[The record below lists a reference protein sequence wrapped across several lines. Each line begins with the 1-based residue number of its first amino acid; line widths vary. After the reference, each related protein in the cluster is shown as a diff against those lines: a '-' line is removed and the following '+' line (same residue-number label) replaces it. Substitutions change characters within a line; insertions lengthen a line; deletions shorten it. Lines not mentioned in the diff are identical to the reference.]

1 MPIVNG
7 NYYMNGD
14 YGQGLEQSRIA
25 DAFPLLADQASSGD
39 S

>member
-25 DAFPLLADQASSGD
+25 DAFPGARDHQW
-39 S
+39 